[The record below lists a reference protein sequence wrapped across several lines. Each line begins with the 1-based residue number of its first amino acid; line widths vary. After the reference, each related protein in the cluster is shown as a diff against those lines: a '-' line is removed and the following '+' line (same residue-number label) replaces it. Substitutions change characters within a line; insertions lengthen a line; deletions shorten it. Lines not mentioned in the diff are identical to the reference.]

1 MTDQPGDN
9 LLYLLSEKGT
19 MTWFQCRKYMD
30 DLWQNR
36 EQNKARDDLQC
47 GEEQKN
53 DWYSMIRK
61 LSSLGYLDIG
71 EYKGKTIVQVAPPML
86 VAFPFIKSS
95 FFLTGARSPQ
105 LLKEI
110 DELCDNHPEIE
121 LEKRHIDDDF
131 PESWVI
137 KTCNMEEMEKRFQ
150 NLIQDKKLGIQKQP
164 ISWQII
170 EFSANI
176 EEYKKSLQG
185 HWFSADSSD
194 MREVFNVNC
203 LYFPKV
209 NSNSPE
215 ITDGNQ
221 EFLIKLTH
229 YYSKYYLYSPKKN
242 EKVNVHLDWGRFLM
256 VQNSKTPVIKFTKDM
271 ELKSSL
277 RLPPLLERGLAL
289 LSGTPVNEI
298 PVNKM
303 ALGGSRSSHN
313 GSYNDKSTN
322 TPTGSGRHK
331 EFVFKKVPWEVAK
344 QVSNKLGQQLQKV
357 A

>member
-1 MTDQPGDN
+1 MINQPGDN

-36 EQNKARDDLQC
+36 EQNKFKDGFQC
-47 GEEQKN
+47 RKEQKN
-53 DWYSMIRK
+53 DRYSMIRK
-61 LSSLGYLDIG
+61 LSSLGYLDIV
-71 EYKGKTIVQVAPPML
+71 EYRGKTIVQVAPPML
-86 VAFPFIKSS
+86 VALPFIKPS

-105 LLKEI
+105 LLREI
-110 DELCDNHPEIE
+110 DELCNNHPEIE
-121 LEKRHIDDDF
+121 LEKRHIDDDL

-150 NLIQDKKLGIQKQP
+150 NLVRDKKLGIQKQP
-164 ISWQII
+164 ISWQIM

-176 EEYKKSLQG
+176 EEYKNSLKG

-194 MREVFNVNC
+194 MKKVFNVNC
-203 LYFPKV
+203 LDFTKV
-209 NSNSPE
+209 NSNSSE
-215 ITDGNQ
+215 ITDESQ
-221 EFLIKLTH
+221 EFLIELTH
-229 YYSKYYLYSPKKN
+229 YYREYYLYSPRKN

-256 VQNSKTPVIKFTKDM
+256 VQDSKTSVLKFTKDM

-303 ALGGSRSSHN
+303 ALRGSRSSHN
-313 GSYNDKSTN
+313 GSYNGKSTN
-322 TPTGSGRHK
+322 IPTGAGRHR